1 VEGAYNSALENRPET
16 FDGLSVDRADDI
28 LALGMVYS
36 SMGKVFA
43 KTLVASPLISAEQTY
58 LMRDGLPNKG
68 FQCGGLNICDNTG
81 NDISLTIDSTD
92 DWSSPG
98 TDTAGSTAAAA
109 FLSQCRFFV
118 RPPNESFIDLDNS
131 AELSDVLHKG
141 NADAVA
147 HIPSGFQRPETH
159 IAPNLP
165 STYALLAGKHQMNDA
180 IPIEERL
187 VRILENRSGDDGE
200 SIAIRRA
207 LFALPMPFAGFEVID
222 LGIAATRAMNAIR
235 PAPRVQVCLASFLI
249 GEHGLELRDGQLVNL
264 FGLFRAGHDLSSEWG
279 RALS

>member
-1 VEGAYNSALENRPET
+1 M
-16 FDGLSVDRADDI
+16 DRADDI

-58 LMRDGLPNKG
+58 LMRDGLPNEG

-81 NDISLTIDSTD
+81 NDISLTTDSTD

-109 FLSQCRFFV
+109 FIPMSVLCETSD
-118 RPPNESFIDLDNS
+118 ESFIDLDNS

-147 HIPSGFQRPETH
+147 HIPSGIQRPETH

-180 IPIEERL
+180 IPIAERL
-187 VRILENRSGDDGE
+187 IRILENRSGDDGE

-207 LFALPMPFAGFEVID
+207 LFALPMPFARSMICPPSVE
-222 LGIAATRAMNAIR
+222 
-235 PAPRVQVCLASFLI
+235 
-249 GEHGLELRDGQLVNL
+249 EHYHEPKL
-264 FGLFRAGHDLSSEWG
+264 LSSPGTSPKFRHVACEPPPY
-279 RALS
+279 

>member
-1 VEGAYNSALENRPET
+1 
-16 FDGLSVDRADDI
+16 
-28 LALGMVYS
+28 
-36 SMGKVFA
+36 MGKVFA

-58 LMRDGLPNKG
+58 LMRDGLPNEG

-81 NDISLTIDSTD
+81 NDISLATDSTDD

-109 FLSQCRFFV
+109 FIPMSVLCETSD
-118 RPPNESFIDLDNS
+118 ESFIDLDNS

-180 IPIEERL
+180 IPIAERL
-187 VRILENRSGDDGE
+187 IRILENRSGDDGE

-264 FGLFRAGHDLSSEWG
+264 FGLFRADHDLSSECG